1 MPPSGA
7 AVNAFPDSNH
17 RWLAGASIAVVLCGS
32 FAHGQIAF
40 DPPISIV
47 LPTEHVPTTLIPGD
61 LDGDGLT
68 DLAIPG
74 RSVDGLLYILKATP
88 GGTFLPPEAIEIGIP
103 TDDGVVHDVDG
114 DGVADLLLAG
124 RTQLGKLVLLRGL
137 GGGSFAPPTF
147 TALEREPRDLALA
160 DFDADG
166 DKDLAAVNY
175 GSGSIS
181 TLGIAGGL
189 PTVADQ
195 RTIGREN
202 RALCYPQET
211 HAGDLDGDG
220 RPELVVPTIG
230 NGRLQIL
237 RFAEGSLAVPDP
249 IGIRT
254 PLVGDQ
260 RTAIT
265 TAELADLDG
274 DGDLDALTPT
284 ILLGLPQSIVFY
296 RNDGTGNL
304 LDRHVVT
311 SSFIGYAWCAAAAD
325 FDADGRVDLV
335 AGMALPGMLTVLR
348 NESDGLPEGELTYAF
363 PPIPIFEGGF
373 LRDLLPIDFDRDGRV
388 DLAAVDIATHTIHLF
403 RNRSGEGGL
412 AGLDAKTTKG
422 PRLEDATAAT
432 PAHQDDRK
440 SALQPTAD
448 RNRDGRLDAAD
459 LAIELSEWDGSTL
472 DDRRKEASR

>member
-1 MPPSGA
+1 MPPPGA

-17 RWLAGASIAVVLCGS
+17 RWLVAASSAVALCGS
-32 FAHGQIAF
+32 LAHGQIAF

-47 LPTEHVPTTLIPGD
+47 LPTEHVPTTVIPGD

-74 RSVDGLLYILKATP
+74 RSVDGLLYILKAAP
-88 GGTFLPPEAIEIGIP
+88 DGGFLPPEAFEIGIP
-103 TDDGVVHDVDG
+103 TDDGVVHDADG

-181 TLGIAGGL
+181 TLAIEAGV
-189 PTVADQ
+189 PTVAAH
-195 RTIGREN
+195 RTIGRES
-202 RALCYPQET
+202 RAICYPQET

-254 PLVGDQ
+254 PRVEGQ

-284 ILLGLPQSIVFY
+284 ILLGLPQSIVLY
-296 RNDGTGNL
+296 RNDGAGNL
-304 LDRHVVT
+304 LDRQVVT

-335 AGMALPGMLTVLR
+335 AGMALPGMLMVLR
-348 NESDGLPEGELTYAF
+348 NESVGLPEGDLTYAF
-363 PPIPIFEGGF
+363 PPIPIFEGGY

-412 AGLDAKTTKG
+412 AGFDAKPTPG
-422 PRLEDATAAT
+422 PRLGGATIAPQPRRDVRT
-432 PAHQDDRK
+432 PAM
-440 SALQPTAD
+440 QPTAD
-448 RNRDGRLDAAD
+448 RNRDGRVDAAD
-459 LAIELSEWDGSTL
+459 LALELAEWDGSPI
-472 DDRRKEASR
+472 DDRRREGSR